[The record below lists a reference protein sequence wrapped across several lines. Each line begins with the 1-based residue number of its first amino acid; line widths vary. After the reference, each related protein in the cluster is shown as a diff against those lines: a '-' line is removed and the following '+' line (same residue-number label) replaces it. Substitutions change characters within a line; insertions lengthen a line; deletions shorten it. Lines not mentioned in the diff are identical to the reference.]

1 MGGVVLIVVAAIS
14 FGLTVQCCKGCML
27 YIYMILL
34 PVVLY
39 SKYDVVV
46 GVSDSLAA
54 QHDKVI
60 FFVRQTGSP
69 SYFGSQ
75 ILVDLITLTAT

>member
-1 MGGVVLIVVAAIS
+1 M
-14 FGLTVQCCKGCML
+14 
-27 YIYMILL
+27 YMILL

-54 QHDKVI
+54 QRDKVI
-60 FFVRQTGSP
+60 FSCDIQAP
-69 SYFGSQ
+69 LL
-75 ILVDLITLTAT
+75 ILVAKFW

>member
-27 YIYMILL
+27 YMYMILL

-60 FFVRQTGSP
+60 FSYDRQAP
-69 SYFGSQ
+69 LL
-75 ILVDLITLTAT
+75 ILLAKYW